1 MDDKAFHEKIADFL
15 KEGDKSESK
24 KAKEEFLKVCTYLP
38 GAYDEDEAFKN
49 LNKEMEKIEKEGK
62 SKTTNRLFYMAL
74 PPNVFTVVAGGLRRN
89 CYVDDGNNRIVIEK
103 PFGKDLESS
112 REMMGELKKLWKEEE
127 TFREWAAK
135 EVWSGFAQ
143 QTDPQTCFFP
153 PFRYRPLP
161 GQGDGQEPPH
171 AQICQPLRRLWPQCE
186 HGGQRADHLQGAIRH
201 RRSWR
206 LL

>member
-1 MDDKAFHEKIADFL
+1 MDNKAFHEKIGDFL

-49 LNKEMEKIEKEGK
+49 LNTEIEKIEKEGS

-74 PPNVFTVVAGGLRRN
+74 PPNVFTVVAGGLKRN
-89 CYVDDGNNRIVIEK
+89 CYVEDGNNRIVIEK

-127 TFREWAAK
+127 TFREWAGT
-135 EVWSGFAQ
+135 EVKRRDLH
-143 QTDPQTCFFP
+143 TD
-153 PFRYRPLP
+153 
-161 GQGDGQEPPH
+161 
-171 AQICQPLRRLWPQCE
+171 
-186 HGGQRADHLQGAIRH
+186 
-201 RRSWR
+201 
-206 LL
+206 